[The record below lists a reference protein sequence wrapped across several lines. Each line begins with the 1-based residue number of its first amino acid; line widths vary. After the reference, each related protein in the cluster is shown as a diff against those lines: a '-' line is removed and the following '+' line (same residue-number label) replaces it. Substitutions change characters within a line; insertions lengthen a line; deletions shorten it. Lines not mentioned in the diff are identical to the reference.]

1 MVERVKSMA
10 GRNGKMGW
18 RLLATLAIVGAA
30 LLAAG
35 HDLGATTQDAAPSD
49 RIQSQPASDCVSDD
63 LLQKV
68 RHYYDVNKDRSPG
81 YGANWKRVLVAF
93 GDVQDSQLTAMS
105 AADART
111 RESRWFG
118 WQPIRKALDCIEA
131 KSVQPTP
138 EAKQTQQ
145 PDATSEISV
154 TAGPDVVEGDIMHFI
169 VTATPAP
176 TTPLDV
182 EVTVTA
188 TGSFAVPATTYT
200 ATIPTSGSW
209 KMKLSSYA
217 DSIDELDG
225 TVTATIDPGSAY
237 TVSATASTATLTVQ
251 DDDDPPLPQVGIT
264 SGHMSIS
271 EGDDV
276 TLIISSNQAP
286 TTALTVPLSI
296 VATGDFGVASG
307 THTVTIPTSGS
318 VMHTIST
325 DDDFTDEADGTLS
338 ITVGAGTGYD
348 VSLNGS
354 FRFIQIADDDLAT
367 SAQPQIAQ
375 QVEPSISVSTS
386 VPVNSNGRHLILEGL
401 PFTVTVT
408 ATPAPT
414 SDLTVKLQLS
424 QGGYHI
430 VSPNATT
437 TPPLQNISTCGFN
450 VDDDRFEYYVD
461 VTIPAN
467 QTQTT
472 LNFKSE
478 ASLMN
483 AWDSYFRY
491 EVMDGDGYTVSDT
504 NNRVNVVVRDPGG
517 GGVSAG
523 RAPLSLI
530 QNWRQAANA
539 NVLDWMSE
547 ARNWDRVRLAFG
559 DPDPSIH
566 TKWARTLAPVA
577 LMTAREA
584 EDMQSVYPPMT
595 RSGKYGLN
603 LPRNSSRW
611 LEWARAAESLRELE
625 ECDRISGVT
634 KTTTGGPSEIYV
646 IRDKPSTSEGSYAR
660 FIIIADPA
668 ITKKTAIYFTI
679 TSNNVSFDHVI
690 MSRFRSNVSNFIG
703 RLPGRTVFGTGI
715 YLTKGSYGSVSML
728 TLDDRIANGTGTVTF
743 TLNEGDGYTI
753 RSGGES
759 ASMTVWEN
767 D

>member
-1 MVERVKSMA
+1 MVERVKSMT

-35 HDLGATTQDAAPSD
+35 HELGATTRDAVPSD
-49 RIQSQPASDCVSDD
+49 RVQSQPASDCVSDE

-68 RHYYDVNKDRSPG
+68 RHYYDVNKSRSPG
-81 YGANWKRVLVAF
+81 FGANWKRVLIAF

-111 RESRWFG
+111 REARWFG
-118 WQPIRKALDCIEA
+118 WQPVRKALDCIEA

-138 EAKQTQQ
+138 QAKQTQQ
-145 PDATSEISV
+145 PGVTSEISV
-154 TAGPDVVEGDIMHFI
+154 TAGPDVVEGDIMYFT
-169 VTATPAP
+169 VSANPTP

-182 EVTVTA
+182 DVTVTA
-188 TGSFAVPATTYT
+188 TGSYAVPATTYT

-209 KMKLSSYA
+209 NMKLSSYA
-217 DSIDELDG
+217 DSIDEPDG
-225 TVTATIDPGSAY
+225 TVTATIDPGSGY
-237 TVSATASTATLTVQ
+237 TVSATGSTATLTVQ

-276 TLIISSNQAP
+276 TLIIASNPAP
-286 TTALTVPLSI
+286 ATALTVPLSFL
-296 VATGDFGVASG
+296 ATGDFGVASG
-307 THTVTIPTSGS
+307 AQTVTIPTTGS
-318 VMHTIST
+318 VTHTIST
-325 DDDFTDEADGTLS
+325 DDDSTDEADGTLS

-354 FRFIQIADDDLAT
+354 FRFITIADDDLPLA
-367 SAQPQIAQ
+367 AQSQLAQ
-375 QVEPSISVSTS
+375 QLEPSVSVSTS
-386 VPVNSNGRHLILEGL
+386 VALNDNGQHLILEGL

-414 SDLTVKLQLS
+414 TDLTVKLQLS
-424 QGGYHI
+424 QGGFHI

-437 TPPLQNISTCGFN
+437 TPPLENISSCGFN
-450 VDDDRFEYYVD
+450 IDDDRFEYNVN

-483 AWDSYFRY
+483 ANDSVSSY

-504 NNRVNVVVRDPGG
+504 GNRVNVVVRDPGG
-517 GGVSAG
+517 GGVSVG

-530 QNWRQAANA
+530 QNWRRWSEG

-547 ARNWDRVRLAFG
+547 PRNWDRVRLAFG
-559 DPDPSIH
+559 DPEPKIRS
-566 TKWARTLAPVA
+566 KWASTLAPVA
-577 LMTAREA
+577 PMTAREA
-584 EDMQSVYPPMT
+584 EDMQSVYPAMT
-595 RSGKYGLN
+595 RDSQGSLIVPN
-603 LPRNSSRW
+603 RSMRW
-611 LEWARAAESLRELE
+611 WEWGIVAESLRELE

-634 KTTTGGPSEIYV
+634 GTTTGGTSEIYV
-646 IRDKPSTSEGSYAR
+646 VRSQPSVSEGGTAR
-660 FIIIADPA
+660 FTIVADPP
-668 ITKKTAIYFTI
+668 ITKKTAIYYTI
-679 TSNNVSFDHVI
+679 TSNNVSFKQVI
-690 MSRFRSNVSNFIG
+690 MIRWRSFSAFIG
-703 RLPGRTVFGTGI
+703 KLPGRTVFGSGI
-715 YLTKGSYGSVSML
+715 HLIKDTYGSVSME
-728 TLDDRIANGTGTVTF
+728 TLNDNIANGTGTVTF